1 MKERTASLAVYLP
14 LNMHA
19 LWRRRAQQK
28 CRERQKQKL
37 KISEVR
43 SQELQRALEQLRLQN
58 LALEA
63 RNELLQ
69 RMVGLQEA
77 SRQPP
82 PQPQPGPKTEAVPC
96 QVQCATLQMTPHNLG
111 HSAVQQAFSS

>member
-1 MKERTASLAVYLP
+1 MEERTASLGVYLP
-14 LNMHA
+14 LDMHA

-43 SQELQRALEQLRLQN
+43 AQELQRALEQLRLQN
-58 LALEA
+58 SALEA

-69 RMVGLQEA
+69 RMVACRKLRG
-77 SRQPP
+77 SRRHSRSRGQRLRQYPVRCSAPP
-82 PQPQPGPKTEAVPC
+82 C
-96 QVQCATLQMTPHNLG
+96 R
-111 HSAVQQAFSS
+111 